1 MIRAKLRNFPTIRSV
16 GVSLAELPPHKQP
29 AQLHTADKVVHAAL
43 HAVHARQLRP
53 IPIFAKLTSAPSY
66 SNTYAIKNRVKALLA
81 SWCSTAEL
89 KRGVEE
95 LSSGWI
101 QNRAPKP
108 LCSGAVSFL
117 KALALLIAAFS
128 KRKA

>member
-1 MIRAKLRNFPTIRSV
+1 MIKAKLRNFPTIRSV

-66 SNTYAIKNRVKALLA
+66 SKTYATENRVEVLLA
-81 SWCSTAEL
+81 SWFT
-89 KRGVEE
+89 
-95 LSSGWI
+95 LSSGWMQTAFF

-108 LCSGAVSFL
+108 LCWCSE
-117 KALALLIAAFS
+117 LLG
-128 KRKA
+128 KH